1 MSEKE
6 SICEACGEPIDDG
19 IPYASIGG
27 NIVPYLPAYL
37 YHMQCVPTTKSWP
50 PTRWPEGAEL

>member
-37 YHMQCVPTTKSWP
+37 YHMECVPTVKLLP
-50 PTRWPEGAEL
+50 PTR